1 LTQSLTRPDAYRPV
15 LQACLYIILAIDLE
29 TLAELDIGPSDEF
42 LQKGLALEQRELP
55 QIVAITPVFLALG
68 VARDCQVGAKRRDA
82 APQPY
87 GAAPWAL
94 QPYAAAERLALR
106 PQVWK

>member
-1 LTQSLTRPDAYRPV
+1 
-15 LQACLYIILAIDLE
+15 LYIILAIDLE

-68 VARDCQVGAKRRDA
+68 VARD
-82 APQPY
+82 
-87 GAAPWAL
+87 
-94 QPYAAAERLALR
+94 
-106 PQVWK
+106 